1 MREII
6 VKNKREVNKPMQTGR
21 DKREETAK
29 GAYSALPFIIVALLL
44 MVASCVFSVLCL
56 SQVSV
61 AFIQQ
66 RLVLFSVLSCLLW
79 TSFFILCVVLACKQK
94 ETLFKTCFSVF
105 ILIVFCLVLLYIL
118 LDTGF
123 FMVIRDKQSL
133 QEYLET
139 KGAWM
144 PVLYVVLQYLQV
156 VILPIPSTVSTL
168 AGVALF
174 GPLQTLLYSLIG
186 IMLGSFTAFFI
197 GRKLGYKAVA
207 WIVGKETLEKWQA
220 KLKGKDNLLLS
231 MMFVLPVFPDDVL
244 CFIAGLSSMSTRYFA
259 IMLTISRILAISVTC
274 YSIDLIPF
282 NTWWGLSIWAVFFAL
297 VIVVF
302 TLAYKNLD
310 KIQAWMS
317 NRFGKNKK

>member
-1 MREII
+1 MKNERETNKYMRERHH
-6 VKNKREVNKPMQTGR
+6 KK
-21 DKREETAK
+21 EETAK
-29 GAYSALPFIIVALLL
+29 GASSALPFIIAALLL

-56 SQVSV
+56 SQINV
-61 AFIQQ
+61 AFV
-66 RLVLFSVLSCLLW
+66 RERVVLFSILSCLIW
-79 TSFFILCVVLACKQK
+79 IGFFVFCAILAYKQK

-105 ILIVFCLVLLYIL
+105 IFIVFCLVLLYIL

-123 FMVIRDKQSL
+123 FMVIRDEQSL
-133 QEYLET
+133 QEYLAT

-144 PVLYVVLQYLQV
+144 PILYVVLQYLQV

-174 GPLQTLLYSLIG
+174 GPLQTLFYSLIG

-207 WIVGKETLEKWQA
+207 WIVGKETLKKWQT
-220 KLKGKDNLLLS
+220 KLKGKDNLLLT

-244 CFIAGLSSMSTRYFA
+244 CFVAGLSSMSTRYFA
-259 IMLTISRILAISVTC
+259 IMLTISRILAIGVTC

-282 NTWWGLSIWAVFFAL
+282 NTWWGICIWAAFFAA
-297 VIVVF
+297 VVAVF
-302 TLAYKNLD
+302 ALAYKNLD
-310 KIQAWMS
+310 KIQALIS
-317 NRFGKNKK
+317 KRFRKNKNDKK